1 MSKELQVAEGAS
13 ACSLSRDR
21 VQNAIE
27 ILRAFRGHHVVMAA
41 KEYEANNRQA
51 WRPHTHK
58 AESISDAVVELE
70 LWLQDNPEERCEHG
84 VEDGEYCQPCNAEYK
99 RAAACDGQD

>member
-27 ILRAFRGHHVVMAA
+27 ILRAFRSHHVVMAA
-41 KEYEANNRQA
+41 KGGYEASNR
-51 WRPHTHK
+51 RPHTHK

-70 LWLQDNPEERCEHG
+70 LWLQDNPEERCENPRNGEFG
-84 VEDGEYCQPCNAEYK
+84 VDEVVQPRRK
-99 RAAACDGQD
+99 VL